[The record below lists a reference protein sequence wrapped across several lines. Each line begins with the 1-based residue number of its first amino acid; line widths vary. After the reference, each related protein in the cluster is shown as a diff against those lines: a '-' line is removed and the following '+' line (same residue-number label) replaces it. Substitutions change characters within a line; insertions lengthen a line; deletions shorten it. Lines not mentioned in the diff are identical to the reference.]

1 MTCSEV
7 DVLNK
12 TLSLKELRTIHMK
25 FALVV
30 IIGVLLWNSN
40 DARQFTADALDNA
53 AEFVRPEPKSLK
65 QQFESLFN

>member
-1 MTCSEV
+1 M
-7 DVLNK
+7 NK
-12 TLSLKELRTIHMK
+12 TRSLKELRIIHMK

-40 DARQFTADALDNA
+40 DARQFTADVLQDAS
-53 AEFVRPEPKSLK
+53 EIVRPEPKSLK

>member
-1 MTCSEV
+1 MLRA
-7 DVLNK
+7 LNK
-12 TLSLKELRTIHMK
+12 TRSANFYANQVKVLLL
-25 FALVV
+25 V